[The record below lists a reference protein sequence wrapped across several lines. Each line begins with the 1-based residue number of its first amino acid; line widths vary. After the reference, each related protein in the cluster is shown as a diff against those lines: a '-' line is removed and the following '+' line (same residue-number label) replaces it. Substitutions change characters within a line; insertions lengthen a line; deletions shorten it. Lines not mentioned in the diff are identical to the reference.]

1 MFCWTDDMISFMQDA
16 ANFGSY
22 QQELADWICGALP
35 AVRHVCDAGCGLGF
49 LSVRLAERFETVTAA
64 DIDQY
69 LKRNGDAV
77 NITTIYRYLDKL
89 ATDGTVMKYVA
100 EAGGKAV
107 YQYVELGQHC
117 EEHLHLKCVKC
128 GCIIHLDCGFMDEI
142 AEHIQKDHGFQLQC
156 KNSIL
161 YGICKDCRRE

>member
-1 MFCWTDDMISFMQDA
+1 MA
-16 ANFGSY
+16 GSGY
-22 QQELADWICGALP
+22 ATNSRRKILD
-35 AVRHVCDAGCGLGF
+35 F
-49 LSVRLAERFETVTAA
+49 LKSNSDRTVTAA

-107 YQYVELGQHC
+107 YQYVELGPTDITHTT
-117 EEHLHLKCVKC
+117 LS
-128 GCIIHLDCGFMDEI
+128 FI
-142 AEHIQKDHGFQLQC
+142 A
-156 KNSIL
+156 
-161 YGICKDCRRE
+161 